1 MSRIPNSAIPHAWA
15 EDSDHAKEV
24 RRERGEGDSGQSG
37 RMLKIAAIGGLAL
50 VVLGLVRG
58 RFRHA

>member
-15 EDSDHAKEV
+15 EDSEHAKEV
-24 RRERGEGDSGQSG
+24 RRERGEGGSAQSS
-37 RMLKIAAIGGLAL
+37 RMLKIAAVGGLAL
-50 VVLGLVRG
+50 VALGLIRG